1 VLSFSYDKNPELF
14 PQLVYRLSTG
24 LFSQP
29 RPPLV
34 AASAEPKRIW
44 LLAHA
49 LLYTQPKSC
58 RLINGIKVWSVRGH
72 NSGEI
77 KPGVSWCKN
86 STVERARS
94 AGALSCNGATVAM
107 ETAQVFFHVSKFSL
121 KISRQMNSDPQ
132 LLNNINNRSVSVKLF
147 QNIVGLRFFF
157 LRWVHH
163 IQPQC
168 QMYFSIYLSYIIVTL
183 YRTIQQL
190 TFQQCRISHISD
202 CGQIC
207 NQFTKNPL
215 TE

>member
-1 VLSFSYDKNPELF
+1 
-14 PQLVYRLSTG
+14 
-24 LFSQP
+24 
-29 RPPLV
+29 
-34 AASAEPKRIW
+34 
-44 LLAHA
+44 
-49 LLYTQPKSC
+49 
-58 RLINGIKVWSVRGH
+58 
-72 NSGEI
+72 
-77 KPGVSWCKN
+77 
-86 STVERARS
+86 
-94 AGALSCNGATVAM
+94 
-107 ETAQVFFHVSKFSL
+107 
-121 KISRQMNSDPQ
+121 MNSDPQ
-132 LLNNINNRSVSVKLF
+132 LLNNINNRSALVKLF

-190 TFQQCRISHISD
+190 TFQQCRIYHISD